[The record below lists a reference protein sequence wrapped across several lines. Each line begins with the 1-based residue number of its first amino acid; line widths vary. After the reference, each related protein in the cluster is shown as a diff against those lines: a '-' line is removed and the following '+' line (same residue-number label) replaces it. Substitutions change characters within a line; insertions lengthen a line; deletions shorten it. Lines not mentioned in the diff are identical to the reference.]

1 MEFSF
6 ERLFCICFV
15 VFSALLNAA
24 LKLPPKAACS
34 LKSNSYS
41 FRPAKSS
48 PLFLPLLF
56 RGGGVYVLNPRRNF
70 RHVHIKP
77 EIDGRKSRLREFEA
91 LTPPPAG
98 RAA

>member
-1 MEFSF
+1 
-6 ERLFCICFV
+6 
-15 VFSALLNAA
+15 
-24 LKLPPKAACS
+24 
-34 LKSNSYS
+34 
-41 FRPAKSS
+41 
-48 PLFLPLLF
+48 LF

-91 LTPPPAG
+91 LTPPPSG